1 MKHLRIAFGLALVAG
16 LMAVSAS
23 SAWAG
28 PPRWVACEKV
38 PPGTGHWTDQHC
50 EKAGSGEWDTR
61 EITETREVT
70 SDGTLE
76 LEDEKASALGATR
89 IKCSG
94 TNLGTVG
101 AGGSDS
107 VVSITATNCEFVKA
121 GGCST
126 GTKPTAEA
134 RNLGWTTQLEEVENK
149 ETKKQ
154 EVRDRITS
162 LIAGKQPGWAVTC
175 TSVLGKKETDVCESE
190 GTASTKVTNGTGE
203 KQGAV
208 IGTFEKAQRAHCSLG
223 GAGVGIV
230 EGEVLSRLR
239 TGPSG
244 ELRLLWVLASAF
256 GT

>member
-1 MKHLRIAFGLALVAG
+1 MKYLRIAFGLALVAG

-23 SAWAG
+23 SAWAA

-38 PPGTGHWTDQHC
+38 AAGTGHWTDQHC
-50 EKAGSGEWDTR
+50 EKAGTGEWDTR

-76 LEDEKASALGATR
+76 LEDEKASILGATR

-107 VVSITATNCEFVKA
+107 VRSITATSCEFIKA

-126 GTKPTAEA
+126 STKPTAEA
-134 RNLGWTTQLEEVENK
+134 RNLGWTTQLKEENG
-149 ETKKQ
+149 
-154 EVRDRITS
+154 EVRDVITS

-175 TSVLGKKETDVCESE
+175 TSVLGSKETDVCEAE
-190 GTASTKVTNGTGE
+190 GTASTKITNGTGE
-203 KQGAV
+203 KKGAV
-208 IGTFEKAQRAHCSLG
+208 IAKFEKAQRAHCSLG
-223 GAGVGIV
+223 GAGAGIV
-230 EGEVLSRLR
+230 EGEVLNRLR

>member
-1 MKHLRIAFGLALVAG
+1 MRYLKIAFGLVLVTG

-38 PPGTGHWTDQHC
+38 AAGTGHWTDQHC
-50 EKAGSGEWDTR
+50 ESPGAGSWDTR

-89 IKCSG
+89 VKCSG

-107 VVSITATNCEFVKA
+107 VTRITATSCTFVKA
-121 GGCST
+121 GGCSS
-126 GTKPTAEA
+126 TKPVTAEA
-134 RNLGWTTQLEEVENK
+134 RNLGWTTQLKEENG
-149 ETKKQ
+149 
-154 EVRDRITS
+154 EVRDVITS
-162 LIAGKQPGWAVTC
+162 LVAGKAPGWAVTC
-175 TSVLGKKETDVCESE
+175 TSVLGKEEVDVCEAE
-190 GTASTKVTNGTGE
+190 GTSSTKITNGTGE
-203 KQGAV
+203 KKGA
-208 IGTFEKAQRAHCSLG
+208 IIATFEKAQRAHCSLG
-223 GAGVGIV
+223 GVGAGVV

-239 TGPSG
+239 TSPTG